1 MQLLSNYVAS
11 SSRTSTWSLRTCLE
25 RSRIARPSATCK
37 MPKSI
42 LALCFLATLSFGSFG
57 QSLSPLAA
65 DSHAATSSPSKSTL
79 PPAIERSGI
88 CPAEY
93 VGDQRPV
100 SWKLLVPN
108 ILCDQ
113 KRVWTFPW
121 HFVHGQDAIPSVAVA
136 GVTTG
141 LVLLDPSTAPYFRR
155 TSSFHAFNQVLSSN
169 TTSLTILLVP
179 VSYYGLSLLRH
190 DSYGQQTALLVGE
203 AVADSEI
210 VDTVLKSATRRL
222 RPQDIAPN
230 GSFAD
235 TWFQSKG
242 AWWRGNGSFPSGH
255 EIAAISVATVF
266 ARRYG
271 RTHKWVPWVAYGAAG
286 LIGFS
291 RITLSAHFPSDVFLG
306 AALGYGITRYAV
318 LH

>member
-1 MQLLSNYVAS
+1 
-11 SSRTSTWSLRTCLE
+11 
-25 RSRIARPSATCK
+25 
-37 MPKSI
+37 
-42 LALCFLATLSFGSFG
+42 
-57 QSLSPLAA
+57 
-65 DSHAATSSPSKSTL
+65 
-79 PPAIERSGI
+79 
-88 CPAEY
+88 
-93 VGDQRPV
+93 
-100 SWKLLVPN
+100 LLVPN

-121 HFVHGQDAIPSVAVA
+121 HLAQGTDIIPSISVVGA
-136 GVTTG
+136 TTG

-155 TSSFHAFNQVLSSN
+155 TNTFHTFNQVLSGN
-169 TTSLTILLVP
+169 NTSLTILLVP

-190 DSYGQQTALLVGE
+190 DSYGQGTALLVGE
-203 AVADSEI
+203 AVVDSEI
-210 VDTVLKSATRRL
+210 VDTVIKSVSRRL
-222 RPQDIAPN
+222 RPQDIPPDGN
-230 GSFAD
+230 FAD
-235 TWFQSKG
+235 TWFKSKG

-266 ARRYG
+266 SRRYG